1 MVEVIEEALI
11 NCTVK
16 LMKFLFVGLIKG
28 SFWICLI
35 SCLISLL
42 LYVGGQ
48 RKAGKGISI
57 SFILYVL
64 LQALRGAF
72 NL

>member
-1 MVEVIEEALI
+1 MSKAIEEALI
-11 NCTVK
+11 SCAVK
-16 LMKFLFVGLIKG
+16 LLKFLVNGLIKG

-42 LYVGGQ
+42 LYIGGQ

-57 SFILYVL
+57 AIILYVL
-64 LQALRGAF
+64 LQTLGGAF
-72 NL
+72 NI